1 MNHGIK
7 GRKFGRRGSHRKAL
21 LMNLAKE
28 LIEHETI
35 KTTLPKAKE
44 VRPIVEK
51 LVTVAKIDTLH
62 NRRYLISAFCGDL
75 KIVDK
80 IFSVLGKRYIER
92 NGGYI
97 RIVRAGFRQGD
108 CAPMSVIQFV

>member
-7 GRKFGRRGSHRKAL
+7 GRKLGRRGAHREAL

-28 LIEHETI
+28 LIEHESI
-35 KTTLPKAKE
+35 VTTLPKAKE

-51 LVTVAKIDTLH
+51 LVTIGRTNTLH
-62 NRRYLISAFCGDL
+62 HRRRLLAIFRGDA

-80 IFSVLGKRYIER
+80 LFSILGKRYAER
-92 NGGYI
+92 PGGYT
-97 RIVRAGFRQGD
+97 RIVKAGFRCGD
-108 CAPMSVIQFV
+108 CAPMSVMQFV